1 MAAATDI
8 QSVMQSVT
16 ELREAFEAKSPDLE
30 KIEKIE
36 ASLEEFETKNQ
47 ETVKELKAVTDQ
59 AEELTKAKEG
69 LAEELEVSNTAR
81 AEVKGRM
88 DDLEAKMARGGS
100 PRDLSH
106 KETEEYKSLNS
117 WCREGHNALSVE
129 TKATLRTDVN
139 AQGGFLVQVESDD
152 MIIKKIT
159 ETSALRSIAR
169 VKTTASKTLE
179 MPVRSTLVSAAYEGE
194 LEDATESISN
204 YASESITTLR
214 LAVQIP
220 ISNDLLM
227 NAAFDM
233 ETEILSDA
241 GERFAQKEGEKFTL
255 GTGAGEPEGFQV
267 NADIRTSSFQSTAA
281 AGTFEADDVITIT
294 GRLKVGYNP
303 QYNMNRTTLAFIRTF
318 KSSDGVYL
326 WQPGI
331 NGVVANT
338 LAGHP
343 YIISPDMPS
352 NGSDVFSVAFGDFNK
367 GYTITDRTGTAVVRD
382 EVTLARKNAVV
393 FNVLRFNNGGVTL
406 AEAITMIQCS
416 S

>member
-16 ELREAFEAKSPDLE
+16 ELREAFEAKSVDLE
-30 KIEKIE
+30 KIERIE

-47 ETVKELKAVTDQ
+47 ETVKELKLVTDQ
-59 AEELTKAKEG
+59 AEELKSAKES
-69 LAEELEVSNTAR
+69 LAEELEASNTAR

-88 DDLEAKMARGGS
+88 DDLEAKMARAGGK
-100 PRDLSH
+100 RDVSH
-106 KETEEYKSLNS
+106 KETEEYKNLNE
-117 WCREGHNALSVE
+117 WCTKGPNTLNVE

-139 AQGGFLVQVESDD
+139 AQGGFLVQTESDD

-159 ETSALRSIAR
+159 ETSAVRSISR
-169 VKTTASKTLE
+169 VKSTASKTLE
-179 MPVRSTLVSAAYEGE
+179 MPKRGTLVEARFEGE
-194 LEDATESISN
+194 FAPALESISN
-204 YASESITTLR
+204 YESESITTLR
-214 LAVQIP
+214 LAVQIA
-220 ISNDLLM
+220 ITNDLLM

-233 ETEILSDA
+233 ESEILSDA
-241 GERFAQKEGEKFTL
+241 AERFAQKEGNKFVV

-267 NADIRTSSFQSTAA
+267 NAAIRTSSFQSTAA
-281 AGTFEADDVITIT
+281 AGTFQADDIITIT

-303 QYNMNRTTLAFIRTF
+303 QWALNRLTLAFIRAF
-318 KSSDGVYL
+318 KSTTGSYL

-343 YIISPDMPS
+343 YIIAPDMPS
-352 NGSDVFSVAFGDFNK
+352 NGSDVYSVAFGDFTR
-367 GYTITDRTGTAVVRD
+367 GYTITDRLGTTVIRD
-382 EVTLARKNAVV
+382 ELTLAQKNAVV
-393 FNVLRFNNGGVTL
+393 FNVLRFLNGGVTN